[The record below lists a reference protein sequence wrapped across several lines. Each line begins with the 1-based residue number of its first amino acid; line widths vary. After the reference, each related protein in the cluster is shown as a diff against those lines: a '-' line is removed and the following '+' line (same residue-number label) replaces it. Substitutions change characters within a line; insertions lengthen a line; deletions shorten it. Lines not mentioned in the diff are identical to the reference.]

1 MQLLKP
7 WGAAQKRY
15 IIRTNAFMAFYVA
28 VNVAAMLGAFDP
40 IIGKPAGLLLGLA
53 VAASIAGQVWATL
66 SLIKE
71 SDEFVRALTAK
82 RFILASGLAMAL
94 FSGWGFMETYGGAPH
109 APGWF
114 VYIIF
119 WGLFGLISPFVRDSR

>member
-15 IIRTNAFMAFYVA
+15 IVRTNAFMAFYVA
-28 VNVAAMLGAFDP
+28 VNVAAMLGAFDV

-119 WGLFGLISPFVRDSR
+119 WGQFGLISPFVRDSR